1 MHSPDTSRS
10 SRSSSRRAT
19 WDNSGRPGSQGTR
32 RARAGCREG
41 MWQRTVTGRVWT
53 VGKASRHKSQRRQG
67 IGQSRADFEKRRAY
81 QAMLTGLQSM
91 IDMFKAEEEQ
101 EEQARKVWYGGAEPR
116 RTTLPQ
122 WREDSLGDRFFSA
135 RHITGAAARR

>member
-1 MHSPDTSRS
+1 
-10 SRSSSRRAT
+10 
-19 WDNSGRPGSQGTR
+19 
-32 RARAGCREG
+32 

-53 VGKASRHKSQRRQG
+53 VGKASRHKSRRRQG

-101 EEQARKVWYGGAEPR
+101 EEQARKVWYCGAEPR

-122 WREDSLGDRFFSA
+122 VA
-135 RHITGAAARR
+135 